1 MDGDKKGE
9 IIMDKRVMFSLTY
22 GLYVVTAKEGDKDNG
37 CITNTAAQVTDTPNR
52 ISLTVNKSNYTHDMI
67 MRTGEFNVSILSQ
80 KAKFDTFKHFG
91 FQSGRDVDK
100 FADYPTAERAA
111 NGLYYITDGVN
122 AWMSA
127 KVVQTVDLGTHTMF
141 IADVTDGEQLT
152 SDPSTTYSYYQS
164 NIKPAPAAPKS
175 SKTTWVCKVCGYV
188 YEGEEIPADFIC
200 PLCKH
205 GAADFEKVVS

>member
-1 MDGDKKGE
+1 MDMK
-9 IIMDKRVMFSLTY
+9 VMFSLTY
-22 GLYVVTAKEGDKDNG
+22 GLYVVTAKDGDKDNG
-37 CITNTAAQVTDTPNR
+37 CITNTASQVTSTPNR

-67 MRTGEFNVSILSQ
+67 MKTGEFNVSILSE
-80 KAKFDTFKHFG
+80 KASFDTFKHFG

-100 FADYPTAERAA
+100 FADYPAAKRAS

-127 KVVQTVDLGTHTMF
+127 KVVQSIDLGTHTMF
-141 IADVTDGEQLT
+141 IADVTDGEKLT

-175 SKTTWVCKVCGYV
+175 SKTTWVCKICGYV